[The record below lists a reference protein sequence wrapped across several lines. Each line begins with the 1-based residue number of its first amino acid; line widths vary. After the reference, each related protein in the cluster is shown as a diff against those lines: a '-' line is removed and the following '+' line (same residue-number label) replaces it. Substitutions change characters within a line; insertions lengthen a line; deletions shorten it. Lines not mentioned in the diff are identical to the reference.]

1 MFVLYF
7 YFLRVFNLF
16 MLIYKNVKLNYI
28 LYSLISV
35 TICIIY
41 FIILIELLYN
51 AHINGNGSII
61 FYNVPIKLYDIS
73 YNNIL
78 RYICS
83 LLYYTFI
90 NIYYIIKNIFVKNK
104 NTDNNLYK
112 SFINDIYTYTNEY
125 NTCINDNYI
134 EEYKINDNDKID
146 EYDINDS
153 YIYN

>member
-51 AHINGNGSII
+51 AHINDNGSII
-61 FYNVPIKLYDIS
+61 FYNVSIKLYDIS

-83 LLYYTFI
+83 LLYYVI
-90 NIYYIIKNIFVKNK
+90 
-104 NTDNNLYK
+104 
-112 SFINDIYTYTNEY
+112 S
-125 NTCINDNYI
+125 
-134 EEYKINDNDKID
+134 
-146 EYDINDS
+146 
-153 YIYN
+153 